1 MRKWI
6 GLFLALSVTFWL
18 FVGYGV
24 GQDVLSLSFIVTL
37 LLFVTSILSMI
48 VAIITGKCGDPMNR
62 HWLDLKVI
70 PLKARLWGGMI
81 LFISYLGYAWIKVIS
96 LAPVFSRKYILLIIA
111 TLIMLVLI
119 CFLVFGTRKIPDGKA

>member
-1 MRKWI
+1 MKKWI

-24 GQDVLSLSFIVTL
+24 GQDVLSFDFIVTL

-48 VAIITGKCGDPMNR
+48 VAIITGKSGDPVNR
-62 HWLDLKVI
+62 RSIDLKVI
-70 PLKARLWGGMI
+70 PLKARLWGGI
-81 LFISYLGYAWIKVIS
+81 IFFISYLGYAWIKVIS

-111 TLIMLVLI
+111 TLIMLGLI